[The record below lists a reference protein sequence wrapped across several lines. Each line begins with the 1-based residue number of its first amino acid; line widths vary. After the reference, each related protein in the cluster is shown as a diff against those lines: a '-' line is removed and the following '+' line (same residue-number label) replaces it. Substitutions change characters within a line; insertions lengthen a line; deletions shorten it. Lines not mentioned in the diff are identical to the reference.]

1 MNTELTNNAKNLLKE
16 LYSEYQNRRANG
28 TDRFAAMYFEDAKD
42 IYNKLYAEQDIE
54 DLIESIREL
63 SRVGLMQVLW
73 ASGTAT
79 ECRITNEAIAY
90 MENRFKR
97 VGKELI
103 EIVGSLGSI
112 ASLKP

>member
-1 MNTELTNNAKNLLKE
+1 MNIELTNNAKNLLKE
-16 LYSEYQNRRANG
+16 LYSEYQNRRSNDI
-28 TDRFAAMYFEDAKD
+28 DRFTAMYFEDAKD

-63 SRVGLMQVLW
+63 SRAGFMQVLW

-97 VGKELI
+97 TAKGLV
-103 EIVGSLGSI
+103 EIIS
-112 ASLKP
+112 ALKP